1 MKILFLLITLT
12 FLSFVSSGAEILNEQ
27 YRDKTNLSN
36 DEYRDKTNLSNDE
49 YRDTGSRH
57 SRDVTSERDTGRSRQ
72 SRHSRDVTSPT
83 VERDPGSRHS
93 RDVTVERDTGSRHS
107 RDVTVEGDTG
117 RSRERTGR
125 ERVERDRSRVE
136 RDTGS
141 RHSRV
146 ASNYEYRD
154 TGSRQSR
161 HSSEDDIGRSRHSRR
176 VPPPPEPSPS
186 PGNPP
191 PGGTDIDGNSG
202 STQPISTPEPA
213 TMLLLGSGLLGLWGL
228 RKKFKK

>member
-12 FLSFVSSGAEILNEQ
+12 LLSFVSSGAEVLNEQ

-36 DEYRDKTNLSNDE
+36 DEYRDRTNLSNDE
-49 YRDTGSRH
+49 YRDTGH
-57 SRDVTSERDTGRSRQ
+57 SRYTR
-72 SRHSRDVTSPT
+72 
-83 VERDPGSRHS
+83 VEG
-93 RDVTVERDTGSRHS
+93 DTGSRRS

-154 TGSRQSR
+154 TGSRKSR